1 MFFHR
6 IVVVTLLMLAPGHA
20 YSQLFDESFLSSLP
34 ESLAADFIDQAAAPT
49 QDDEKYS
56 NPNTRIKNLEA
67 ELRQAEKSLENIRQ
81 RVGTELNQDDG
92 VLRRFGSE
100 FFDTYQSSFLPINEP
115 NMNTN
120 YILDVGDQL
129 TIQLVGQSRR
139 TKDTRKINILR
150 DGSINI
156 PDVGKVFVAGLDL
169 TSATNLIQTMVSV
182 SLVGVQTFVS
192 LSELRDVNVLIVGN
206 AVNPGM
212 YTLSGGSNPLALI
225 NAAGGITDSG
235 SFRFIE
241 HKRDSQLLKTI
252 DLYDVL
258 VDGDL
263 SSLIQLRSG
272 DSVVVRQVSRQARIS
287 GGISKPGIYEI
298 NENESLEDL
307 LNFSGYI
314 SNNNSS
320 STLSIERRDQTKYK
334 NLEVSLDQ
342 ASNVQLQDGD
352 SVEVTFVKPIFN
364 KAKTVNISGEVQIPG
379 SYTVSDGTTLSEL
392 IALAGEY
399 TDRAYPLGGVFQRDS
414 VKKVEGSIKEKG
426 YNELIRFL
434 VSSQGGI
441 GGLSASLSSD
451 SLITFLTLLREYE
464 PSGRLI
470 TEFEVS
476 KLSSKPTL
484 DRVLEDG
491 DSTHIPA
498 FMNEVFVYGEV
509 MNPSGYNFDS
519 SLDVKDYLKLSGGY
533 SRSADDTR
541 VILIHPNG
549 NAELIKTGLFNS
561 LSNNSQVLP
570 GSLIYVPRYI
580 GKVDGIS
587 LASAVAP
594 IVSSFALSIA
604 SLNSINN

>member
-20 YSQLFDESFLSSLP
+20 HSQLFDESFLSSLP

-379 SYTVSDGTTLSEL
+379 SYTVADGTTLSEL

-491 DSTHIPA
+491 DSIHIPA

>member
-379 SYTVSDGTTLSEL
+379 SYTVADGTTLSEL

-476 KLSSKPTL
+476 KLRSKPTL

-491 DSTHIPA
+491 DSIHIPA

>member
-1 MFFHR
+1 M
-6 IVVVTLLMLAPGHA
+6 
-20 YSQLFDESFLSSLP
+20 
-34 ESLAADFIDQAAAPT
+34 
-49 QDDEKYS
+49 
-56 NPNTRIKNLEA
+56 
-67 ELRQAEKSLENIRQ
+67 
-81 RVGTELNQDDG
+81 
-92 VLRRFGSE
+92 
-100 FFDTYQSSFLPINEP
+100 
-115 NMNTN
+115 
-120 YILDVGDQL
+120 
-129 TIQLVGQSRR
+129 
-139 TKDTRKINILR
+139 
-150 DGSINI
+150 
-156 PDVGKVFVAGLDL
+156 
-169 TSATNLIQTMVSV
+169 
-182 SLVGVQTFVS
+182 
-192 LSELRDVNVLIVGN
+192 
-206 AVNPGM
+206 
-212 YTLSGGSNPLALI
+212 
-225 NAAGGITDSG
+225 
-235 SFRFIE
+235 
-241 HKRDSQLLKTI
+241 
-252 DLYDVL
+252 
-258 VDGDL
+258 
-263 SSLIQLRSG
+263 
-272 DSVVVRQVSRQARIS
+272 
-287 GGISKPGIYEI
+287 
-298 NENESLEDL
+298 
-307 LNFSGYI
+307 
-314 SNNNSS
+314 
-320 STLSIERRDQTKYK
+320 
-334 NLEVSLDQ
+334 
-342 ASNVQLQDGD
+342 
-352 SVEVTFVKPIFN
+352 
-364 KAKTVNISGEVQIPG
+364 
-379 SYTVSDGTTLSEL
+379 

-491 DSTHIPA
+491 DSIHIPA

-604 SLNSINN
+604 SSKFAADAVQ

>member
-1 MFFHR
+1 M
-6 IVVVTLLMLAPGHA
+6 IK
-20 YSQLFDESFLSSLP
+20 Q
-34 ESLAADFIDQAAAPT
+34 QPT

-272 DSVVVRQVSRQARIS
+272 DSVVVKQVSRQASIS
-287 GGISKPGIYEI
+287 GGISKPGIY
-298 NENESLEDL
+298 
-307 LNFSGYI
+307 
-314 SNNNSS
+314 
-320 STLSIERRDQTKYK
+320 
-334 NLEVSLDQ
+334 
-342 ASNVQLQDGD
+342 
-352 SVEVTFVKPIFN
+352 
-364 KAKTVNISGEVQIPG
+364 
-379 SYTVSDGTTLSEL
+379 
-392 IALAGEY
+392 
-399 TDRAYPLGGVFQRDS
+399 
-414 VKKVEGSIKEKG
+414 
-426 YNELIRFL
+426 
-434 VSSQGGI
+434 
-441 GGLSASLSSD
+441 
-451 SLITFLTLLREYE
+451 
-464 PSGRLI
+464 
-470 TEFEVS
+470 
-476 KLSSKPTL
+476 
-484 DRVLEDG
+484 
-491 DSTHIPA
+491 
-498 FMNEVFVYGEV
+498 
-509 MNPSGYNFDS
+509 
-519 SLDVKDYLKLSGGY
+519 
-533 SRSADDTR
+533 
-541 VILIHPNG
+541 
-549 NAELIKTGLFNS
+549 
-561 LSNNSQVLP
+561 
-570 GSLIYVPRYI
+570 
-580 GKVDGIS
+580 
-587 LASAVAP
+587 
-594 IVSSFALSIA
+594 
-604 SLNSINN
+604 

>member
-491 DSTHIPA
+491 DSIHIPA